1 MRRFSFVTGAL
12 LLTAGYAGGAAAA
25 PIAKPGS
32 FAMCGVC
39 HKVDEGAPHGV
50 GPNLWG
56 IGGRKAGTAPGYTY
70 SPAMQKSGITWT
82 RDKLIAYIS
91 DPRGVVPGTK
101 MAYAGQKD
109 PKQAAAI
116 ADYLLSLKK

>member
-1 MRRFSFVTGAL
+1 MRRWSLVMGAL
-12 LLTAGYAGGAAAA
+12 LVTVGVAGGVEAA
-25 PIAKPGS
+25 PLAKPGS

-39 HKVDEGAPHGV
+39 HKVDEGAPNGV

-56 IGGRKAGTAPGYTY
+56 IGGRKAGAVAGYSY
-70 SPAMQKSGITWT
+70 SPAMQKSGVTWT
-82 RDKLIAYIS
+82 REQLIAYIS
-91 DPRGVVPGTK
+91 DPRSVVPGTK
-101 MAYAGQKD
+101 MAFAGQKN

>member
-1 MRRFSFVTGAL
+1 MRHVFLVTSAL
-12 LLTAGYAGGAAAA
+12 LLAAGFAGEAGAA
-25 PIAKPGS
+25 PLAKPGS

-39 HKVDEGAPHGV
+39 HKVDEGAPNGI

-56 IGGRKAGTAPGYTY
+56 VGGRKAGTAAGYTY
-70 SPAMQKSGITWT
+70 SPAMQKAGITWT
-82 RDKLIAYIS
+82 RDKLIAFIGN
-91 DPRGVVPGTK
+91 PAGVVPGTK

>member
-1 MRRFSFVTGAL
+1 MGRFLLVTSAAL
-12 LLTAGYAGGAAAA
+12 LAAGFAGSANAA
-25 PIAKPGS
+25 PVAKPGS

-39 HKVDEGAPHGV
+39 HKVDEGAPNGV

-56 IGGRKAGTAPGYTY
+56 IGDRKAGTVAGYSY
-70 SPAMQKSGITWT
+70 SPAMQKAGISWT
-82 RDKLIAYIS
+82 RDKLIAFIS